1 MYLPE
6 EEVEYT
12 WYVFTYIKLAPVR
25 LLLSPSTSERS
36 PVLKSWTALLTRST
50 HEEEEEEEPFVP
62 AAAKMAGAQP
72 IGGIPNRVVTF
83 LAP

>member
-6 EEVEYT
+6 EEVECI
-12 WYVFTYIKLAPVR
+12 WYVFTYIKFAPVR
-25 LLLSPSTSERS
+25 LLLSPSTNERS

>member
-6 EEVEYT
+6 EEVEYI
-12 WYVFTYIKLAPVR
+12 WYVFTYIKFAPVR

-50 HEEEEEEEPFVP
+50 HEEEEEPFVP

-72 IGGIPNRVVTF
+72 IGVIPNRVVTF